1 MLGNVYEKRLIEAYI
16 AENHKD
22 PVNGEELE
30 ITDLIDLKSSRIVA
44 PRPPTLTSIPSL
56 LSTFQNEW
64 DALALESF
72 NLRQQLQQTRQELAT
87 ALYQH
92 DAAVRVI
99 ARLTRERDAA
109 RDALSKVT
117 IGAGGAS
124 NGDAMQIDS
133 QGLPEELA
141 EKVDATQEKYEINF
155 QPKENKQL
163 IIYRLSKSRRKR
175 PVPKEWADSE
185 LIEKFGVATTSKELY
200 PGAKSLAVDEGGQL
214 VVFGGDDGVAGIF
227 SIPENKVVQSFKAG
241 GAVTDAVW
249 YGSQPIIST
258 ASGAVKVFGDSEI
271 SFTSHAGSANGLAL
285 HPSGDILASVG
296 VDKSFV
302 FYDLAGGRAVTQV
315 YTDSGTRSHDIV
327 LGKTNNA
334 CTELTTA
341 AFHPDGHLFA
351 AGGIDGQIKLFHVK
365 TGENAANFDLGGP
378 VQDIAFSENGI
389 WFAAVAKGSNS
400 VVIFDLRKEGKAAEA
415 KVLEIGGQV
424 DSIRWDY
431 TGQYLAASGP
441 RGLTISQYTKTSKSW
456 SDVISIA
463 VPATAVAWGPEAK
476 TLVTV
481 NSDGVITVLG

>member
-1 MLGNVYEKRLIEAYI
+1 MLCSISGEAPQHPVASSKSGNVYEKRLIETYI

-99 ARLTRERDAA
+99 ARLTRERDEA

-117 IGAGGAS
+117 INAGGAS

-133 QGLPEELA
+133 QGLPDELA
-141 EKVDATQEKYEINF
+141 AKVDATQEK
-155 QPKENKQL
+155 
-163 IIYRLSKSRRKR
+163 LSKSRRKR
-175 PVPKEWADSE
+175 PVPKEWADAE
-185 LIEKFGVATTSKELY
+185 LIEKFGVATTSKALY
-200 PGAKSLAVDEGGQL
+200 PGAKSLAVDEAGQL
-214 VVFGGDDGVAGIF
+214 VVFGGNDGVAGIF
-227 SIPENKVVQSFKAG
+227 SIPENKVVESFKAG
-241 GAVTDAVW
+241 AAVTDSVW
-249 YGSQPIIST
+249 FGNQPVVST
-258 ASGAVKVFGDSEI
+258 ASGAVRVFGDSEI
-271 SFTSHAGSANGLAL
+271 SFASHAGSANGLAL

-302 FYDLAGGRAVTQV
+302 FYDLPGGKAVTQV
-315 YTDSGTRSHDIV
+315 YSNS
-327 LGKTNNA
+327 
-334 CTELTTA
+334 ELTTA

-351 AGGIDGQIKLFHVK
+351 AGGTDGQIKLFHVK
-365 TGENAANFDLGGP
+365 TGENAANFDLEGP

-389 WFAAVAKGSNS
+389 WFAGVAKGSNS

-456 SDVISIA
+456 SDVISTA

-476 TLVTV
+476 TLITV
-481 NSDGVITVLG
+481 NGDGVITVLG

>member
-1 MLGNVYEKRLIEAYI
+1 MLCSISGEAPQQPVASSKSGNVFEKRLIEAYI
-16 AENHKD
+16 DENHKD

-30 ITDLIDLKSSRIVA
+30 KTDLIELKSNRIVT

-56 LSTFQNEW
+56 LSAFQNEW

-72 NLRQQLQQTRQELAT
+72 TLRQQLNQTRQELAT

-99 ARLTRERDAA
+99 ARLTKERDEA

-117 IGAGGAS
+117 IGAGPVS

-133 QGLPEELA
+133 QGLPEHLVA
-141 EKVDATQEKYEINF
+141 KVDATQEK
-155 QPKENKQL
+155 
-163 IIYRLSKSRRKR
+163 LSKSRRKR
-175 PVPKEWADSE
+175 PVPNGWVDAET
-185 LIEKFGVATTSKELY
+185 IEKFGISSSSEPLY
-200 PGAKSLAVDEGGQL
+200 AGASSVAVDESGQL
-214 VVFGGDDGVAGIF
+214 AIVGGSDGIVGVY
-227 SIPENKVVQSFKAG
+227 SIPENKVQQSFKAG
-241 GAVTDAVW
+241 AAVTDTVW
-249 YGSQPIIST
+249 YGSHPVASS
-258 ASGAVKVFGDSEI
+258 ASGAVKVFGDSETT
-271 SFTSHAGSANGLAL
+271 FTSHAGSANGLAL

-302 FYDLAGGRAVTQV
+302 FYDLAAGKAVTQV
-315 YTDSGTRSHDIV
+315 YTDS
-327 LGKTNNA
+327 
-334 CTELTTA
+334 ELTTA

-351 AGGIDGQIKLFHVK
+351 AGGADGQIRLFHVK
-365 TGENAANFDLGGP
+365 TGEHAATFELDGP
-378 VQDIAFSENGI
+378 VQDLTFSENGI
-389 WFAAVAKGSNS
+389 WFAAVAKGSTS

-441 RGLTISQYTKTSKSW
+441 RGLTISQYTKATKSW
-456 SDVISIA
+456 SDVISTA
-463 VPATAVAWGPEAK
+463 VPATAVVWGSQAK

-481 NSDGVITVLG
+481 NGEGVITVLG

>member
-1 MLGNVYEKRLIEAYI
+1 MLCAISGEAPQQPVASSKSGNVYEKRLIEAYI
-16 AENHKD
+16 TENHKD

-99 ARLTRERDAA
+99 ARLTRERDEA

-117 IGAGGAS
+117 IGAGGTS

-141 EKVDATQEKYEINF
+141 EKVDATQE
-155 QPKENKQL
+155 
-163 IIYRLSKSRRKR
+163 RLSKSRRKR
-175 PVPKEWADSE
+175 PIPKEWADSE
-185 LIEKFGVATTSKELY
+185 LIEKFGVATTSKALY
-200 PGAKSLAVDEGGQL
+200 PGAKSLAVDEAGQS
-214 VVFGGDDGVAGIF
+214 VIFGGDDGVAGIF

-249 YGSQPIIST
+249 YGSQPVVST
-258 ASGAVKVFGDSEI
+258 TSGAVKVFGDSEI

-302 FYDLAGGRAVTQV
+302 FYDLAGGKPVTQV
-315 YTDSGTRSHDIV
+315 YTDS
-327 LGKTNNA
+327 
-334 CTELTTA
+334 ELTTA

-456 SDVISIA
+456 SDVISTA

-476 TLVTV
+476 TLITV